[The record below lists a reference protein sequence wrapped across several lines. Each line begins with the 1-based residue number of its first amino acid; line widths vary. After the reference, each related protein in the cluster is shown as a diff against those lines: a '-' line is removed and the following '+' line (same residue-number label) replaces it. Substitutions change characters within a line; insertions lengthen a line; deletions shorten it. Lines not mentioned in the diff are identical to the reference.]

1 MTTADTAWREELAE
15 LVRRAP
21 DELRALASDEL
32 HIGGFTNVRLE
43 HPVLDLRDVADE
55 ALAARAL
62 AFFAAA
68 SVLRDAAV
76 ARVHVRREHA
86 SVLPRRAKSELRGLL
101 ARIDDENASLLRYFD
116 LYLQPAA
123 SLSSEAGRRL
133 VKLVAGAFD
142 AAS

>member
-1 MTTADTAWREELAE
+1 MTTADTAWREALVE

-21 DELRALASDEL
+21 EELRALASDEL
-32 HIGGFTNVRLE
+32 YIGGFTNVRLD
-43 HPVLDLRDVADE
+43 HPVLDLREVADE
-55 ALAARAL
+55 ASATRAL

-68 SVLRDAAV
+68 SVLRDATV

-86 SVLPRRAKSELRGLL
+86 SVLPRRAKRDLRGVV

-123 SLSSEAGRRL
+123 SLSSDAGRRL
-133 VKLVAGAFD
+133 VKLVAGALD